1 MSYPF
6 GAVAPARP
14 PAISDRELDQLTRI
28 AHDARNALCSQAEA
42 EWLLSASGPL
52 LEELRRYRA
61 ASARDTAFAETANV
75 IHLPI
80 AR

>member
-6 GAVAPARP
+6 GAIAPARP

-28 AHDARNALCSQAEA
+28 AHDARNELCSQAEA
-42 EWLLSASGPL
+42 EWLISASGPL

-61 ASARDTAFAETANV
+61 VSARNTGLAETVN
-75 IHLPI
+75 IIQLPI